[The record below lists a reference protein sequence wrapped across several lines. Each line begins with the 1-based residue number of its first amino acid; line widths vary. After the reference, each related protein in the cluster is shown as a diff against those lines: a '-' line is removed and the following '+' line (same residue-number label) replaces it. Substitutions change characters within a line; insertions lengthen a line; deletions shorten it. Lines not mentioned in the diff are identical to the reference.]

1 MKKQSIN
8 VTTVGTPNIDKLTE
22 YERKSFYLTLL
33 ARVLELRKQQ
43 LEDKEK

>member
-8 VTTVGTPNIDKLTE
+8 VTTVGTPDIDKLGE
-22 YERKSFYLTLL
+22 NEQKSFYLTLL

-43 LEDKEK
+43 LEKQEE